1 MKKEGA
7 LLKANII
14 LTAVCAALLLLLC
27 GCGAA
32 QEPSSGVETDGEPMD
47 ITVFSFS
54 HTASN
59 AEECYRFQVSREGD
73 EVRLYAEE
81 LFYGGRVADTA
92 IDAAVLEQL
101 CELAGTYGVADWDG
115 FDKTKRNVRDG
126 SGFALELL
134 LEDGRTVSASGSNA
148 FPENYA
154 EVRGEIRA
162 LYTELMEK
170 HGVYPAEIQS

>member
-7 LLKANII
+7 LLKADTI
-14 LTAVCAALLLLLC
+14 LAALCAALLLLLC

-32 QEPSSGVETDGEPMD
+32 KEPSSQVEADGEVMD

-101 CELAGTYGVADWDG
+101 CALAGTYGVAGWDG

-126 SGFALELL
+126 SNFALEIL
-134 LEDGRTVSASGSNA
+134 LEDGSTVSASGSNA
-148 FPENYA
+148 FPKNYA
-154 EVRGEIRA
+154 EVHGEIRA
-162 LYTELMEK
+162 LYKELMEK
-170 HGVYPAEIQS
+170 YGVSQSEPQS

>member
-1 MKKEGA
+1 MKRILA
-7 LLKANII
+7 LLLAF
-14 LTAVCAALLLLLC
+14 ALLLC

-101 CELAGTYGVADWDG
+101 GQLLGTYGVAGWDG
-115 FDKTKRNVRDG
+115 FDKSKRNVRDG
-126 SGFALELL
+126 SDFALEIL
-134 LEDGRTVSASGSNA
+134 LEDGSTVSACGGNA

-154 EVRGEIRA
+154 EVLPEIRG
-162 LYTELMEK
+162 LYRELMDK
-170 HGVYPAEIQS
+170 HGVYPAEIQD

>member
-1 MKKEGA
+1 MKTNTISAA
-7 LLKANII
+7 LC
-14 LTAVCAALLLLLC
+14 AVLLLLLC
-27 GCGAA
+27 GCSAT
-32 QEPSSGVETDGEPMD
+32 QEPSSEAKAGGEPMD

-101 CELAGTYGVADWDG
+101 CVLAGTYGVAGWDG

-126 SGFALELL
+126 SNFALEIL
-134 LEDGRTVSASGSNA
+134 LEDGSTVSASGSNA

-154 EVRGEIRA
+154 EVHGEIRA
-162 LYTELMEK
+162 LYKELMEE
-170 HGVYPAEIQS
+170 HGVSQSEPQS